1 MCRTLTSL
9 FASFAL
15 FTPMHP
21 TLTHA
26 GNIHPGPTGTQS
38 ASTNIQGQTP
48 SFFTAGDETRIAYR
62 LDGPADKPV
71 LVLSNSI
78 GTDLHMW
85 DAQVPE
91 LTRHFRVLRYDMRGH
106 GASGVPSGA
115 YSIGRFGRDVIELL
129 DSLGIERAHFLGLSL
144 GGYVGQWLGIHTPER
159 IGRLILSNT
168 AAYLGP
174 AEQWDEAIAAVL
186 EAEDMK
192 ETAERFL
199 LNWFPARLLEAE
211 SPVVERFR
219 NMLLATDRQGLAGS
233 WAIVRDTDMRRT
245 ISLISRPTLIIAG
258 EHDPVTTL
266 EHSELMAGTIPEARL
281 VVLPATH
288 MTNVQ
293 YPAEFLEAVV
303 TFLTDSGGKGIHV
316 KAE

>member
-1 MCRTLTSL
+1 MCRTLTS
-9 FASFAL
+9 FFS
-15 FTPMHP
+15 
-21 TLTHA
+21 
-26 GNIHPGPTGTQS
+26 TGDN
-38 ASTNIQGQTP
+38 A
-48 SFFTAGDETRIAYR
+48 RLAYR
-62 LDGPADKPV
+62 LDGPDDKPV
-71 LVLSNSI
+71 VVLSNSI

-85 DAQVPE
+85 DDQIPE
-91 LTRHFRVLRYDMRGH
+91 LAKRFRVLRYDMRGH
-106 GASGVPSGA
+106 GASGVPGGA
-115 YSIGRFGRDVIELL
+115 YSIDRFGRDVIELL
-129 DSLGIERAHFLGLSL
+129 DSLDIERAHFLGLSL

-159 IGRLILSNT
+159 IDRLILSNT

-186 EAEDMK
+186 EAKDMK

-199 LNWFPARLLEAE
+199 LNWFPPQMLEAE
-211 SPVVERFR
+211 SPVVDRFR

-233 WAIVRDTDMRRT
+233 WSIVRDTDMRRT

-266 EHSELMAGTIPEARL
+266 EHSELMAKTIPETRF

-293 YPAEFLEAVV
+293 YPAEFLEVVV
-303 TFLTDSGGKGIHV
+303 TFLTDSGGQGR
-316 KAE
+316 

>member
-1 MCRTLTSL
+1 MCCILT
-9 FASFAL
+9 
-15 FTPMHP
+15 
-21 TLTHA
+21 
-26 GNIHPGPTGTQS
+26 
-38 ASTNIQGQTP
+38 
-48 SFFTAGDETRIAYR
+48 SFFTTGDNTRLAYR

-85 DAQVPE
+85 DAQIPE
-91 LTRHFRVLRYDMRGH
+91 LAKRFRVLRYDMRGH
-106 GASGVPSGA
+106 GASDVPSGA
-115 YSIGRFGRDVIELL
+115 YSIDRSGRDVIELL
-129 DSLGIERAHFLGLSL
+129 DSLDVERAHFLGLSL

-159 IGRLILSNT
+159 IDRLILSNT

-199 LNWFPARLLEAE
+199 LNWFPPQMLEAE
-211 SPVVERFR
+211 SSVVDRFR
-219 NMLLATDRQGLAGS
+219 NMLLATDKQGLAGS

-266 EHSELMAGTIPEARL
+266 EHSELMAETILKADL
-281 VVLPATH
+281 VVLPVMH

-293 YPAEFLEAVV
+293 SPTEFLRTVV
-303 TFLTDSGGKGIHV
+303 TFL
-316 KAE
+316 AE